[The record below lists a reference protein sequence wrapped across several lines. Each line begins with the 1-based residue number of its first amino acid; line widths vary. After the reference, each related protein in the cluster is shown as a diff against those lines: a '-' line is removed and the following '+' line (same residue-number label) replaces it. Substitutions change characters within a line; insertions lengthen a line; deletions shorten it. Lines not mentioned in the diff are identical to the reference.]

1 MEELQ
6 ISFGKQDD
14 LQEKKKI
21 SLARQE
27 EMVYSC
33 LGLYPKNIE
42 QIIQEIPI
50 STREISGILLKL
62 ELEGLIEEPLKNY
75 YARAGG

>member
-1 MEELQ
+1 
-6 ISFGKQDD
+6 
-14 LQEKKKI
+14 
-21 SLARQE
+21 
-27 EMVYSC
+27 MVYSC

-50 STREISGILLKL
+50 SAREISGILLKL